1 MNKNISEAISLIN
14 ISVVEVNG
22 KLVNLNEFILGKA
35 ISFMMGNV
43 YSHAKSRAGV
53 DVDIDKILYSEDG
66 YHLIYLEDKSIHA
79 IYVQIIKPLTEEDFL
94 IMYSK
99 ITAMESEEDLEKKD
113 GIATE
118 FFTWLQDRIELG
130 IYQPYPSI
138 ADMKINPKFS
148 SKMKKAGFNVLK
160 DGDTY
165 YISKVKNKKYIQYIK
180 KEGLT
185 DFPASALRK

>member
-1 MNKNISEAISLIN
+1 MSNELETTMM
-14 ISVVEVNG
+14 SVVEVNG

-35 ISFMMGNV
+35 ISFMMENV
-43 YSHAKSRAGV
+43 YFNAKAHTGV
-53 DVDIDKILYSEDG
+53 EVDIDKILYSEDG

-94 IMYSK
+94 IMHSK
-99 ITAMESEEDLEKKD
+99 MVALESETDLEKKD
-113 GIATE
+113 KIATE
-118 FFTWLQDRIELG
+118 FFTWLKGRIELG
-130 IYQPYPSI
+130 IYQKYPSI

-148 SKMKKAGFNVLK
+148 SKMEQAGFKVLK
-160 DGDTY
+160 NDQTH

-180 KEGLT
+180 KEGLR